1 MPLLLD
7 VGMATKVWA
16 SWSYAVHRF
25 ETLPLCNHSSF
36 YKPCLCQS
44 EIFLNLWASS
54 KQSAFKWVTPKGTD
68 CLLHIQS
75 IPWVTLFN
83 RDAFFS
89 CSCAGAP
96 GLSRFLLNSESV
108 NFVTQSFKMIS
119 RGSKIAAYIFCECHR
134 KFYRVL
140 CKSPKKE
147 LRLSL
152 QGDTR
157 SREGWGAH
165 HLTAD
170 ACIDIMGTQSA
181 YSLVDAVTWD

>member
-1 MPLLLD
+1 MLFIALKRSHYVTTVLSTSH
-7 VGMATKVWA
+7 VFARV
-16 SWSYAVHRF
+16 RF
-25 ETLPLCNHSSF
+25 
-36 YKPCLCQS
+36 
-44 EIFLNLWASS
+44 FLNLWASS

-75 IPWVTLFN
+75 ISWVTLFN
-83 RDAFFS
+83 RDALFS

-119 RGSKIAAYIFCECHR
+119 QGSKIAAYIFCECHR

-140 CKSPKKE
+140 CKSPKEE

-157 SREGWGAH
+157 SREGWGCTSPKCRC
-165 HLTAD
+165 L
-170 ACIDIMGTQSA
+170 
-181 YSLVDAVTWD
+181 Y